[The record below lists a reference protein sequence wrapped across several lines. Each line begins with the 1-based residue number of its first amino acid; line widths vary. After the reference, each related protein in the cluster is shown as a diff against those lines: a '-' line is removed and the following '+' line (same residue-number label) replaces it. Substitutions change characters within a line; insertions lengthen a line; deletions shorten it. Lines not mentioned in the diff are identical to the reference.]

1 MTEEQNNEAREEKQT
16 RNTDKKRIEA
26 LESHVAGLSESVESV
41 VNANLELAKKLSE
54 LTEAIRKS
62 AHVMGWPRDL
72 LEKHGIKAFD
82 KTTESLRN

>member
-1 MTEEQNNEAREEKQT
+1 MTKEAKTEDRTELLE
-16 RNTDKKRIEA
+16 KRIET
-26 LESHVAGLSESVESV
+26 LE
-41 VNANLELAKKLSE
+41 NNLNQ

>member
-1 MTEEQNNEAREEKQT
+1 MTEETQETTKQT
-16 RNTDKKRIEA
+16 NKERFDIMEKRIET
-26 LESHVAGLSESVESV
+26 LE
-41 VNANLELAKKLSE
+41 NNLNQ